1 MPASMLTRR
10 IGRPACD
17 VSRARLESSG
27 PLVVP
32 APGIAEGPAWRH
44 LSDLRAGALQTL
56 VATVIPNQND
66 EWFARG
72 LSHARRRD
80 ARLYWW
86 RRDPADVLD
95 ATSAAAPLLQVIDA
109 LAVPSLSTTDNSN
122 FARRHAGAPAAMAR
136 LETVASAGRR
146 AGGREP
152 ACT

>member
-1 MPASMLTRR
+1 M
-10 IGRPACD
+10 
-17 VSRARLESSG
+17 
-27 PLVVP
+27 VP

-80 ARLYWW
+80 ARL
-86 RRDPADVLD
+86 
-95 ATSAAAPLLQVIDA
+95 LQVNDA